1 MLINNHQ
8 LYVESH
14 GIKTDH
20 PLIFLHH
27 GLGSTR
33 SWRRQISFFVDL
45 GYQVLLYDRWGYGKS
60 ESRPY
65 LAVPSFKDDLADLK
79 ILIETLD
86 LQPATLIGHSDG
98 GSIALYFAIQNPDYV
113 NALVSVAAH
122 IYLEPKMELGILGIK
137 NSFDSDSQLRKG
149 LKGAHGE
156 KFETTFNNWFYGWK
170 VPEALDWDMRPILSG
185 VLCPALVVQGID
197 DEHAT
202 PQHAIDIADG
212 IPDANLWLVPGVKHM
227 LPQDIPDEFNQRLKE
242 FLISTMSI
250 QSNSIC

>member
-1 MLINNHQ
+1 MLINHHE
-8 LYVESH
+8 LYIESH
-14 GIKTDH
+14 GTKTGH

-33 SWRRQISFFVDL
+33 AWRAQISFFVDL
-45 GYQVLLYDRWGYGKS
+45 GYQVILYDRWGYGKS

-79 ILIETLD
+79 ILVETLD

-98 GSIALYFAIQNPDYV
+98 GSIALYFAVQNPDCV

-122 IYLEPKMELGILGIK
+122 IYLEAKMEPGIQGIK
-137 NSFDSDSQLRKG
+137 QSFDGDLHFRKG

-156 KFETTFNNWFYGWK
+156 KFETTFLNWFNGWK
-170 VPEALDWDMRPILSG
+170 VPEAVDWDMRPILSG
-185 VLCPALVVQGID
+185 VLCPALVIQGTD

-202 PQHAIDIADG
+202 SQHAIDIAES
-212 IPDANLWLVPGVKHM
+212 IPDAELWLVPGGNHM
-227 LPQDIPDEFNQRLKE
+227 LPQEIPDEFNQRLIG
-242 FLISTMSI
+242 FLESTVFSI
-250 QSNSIC
+250 PS